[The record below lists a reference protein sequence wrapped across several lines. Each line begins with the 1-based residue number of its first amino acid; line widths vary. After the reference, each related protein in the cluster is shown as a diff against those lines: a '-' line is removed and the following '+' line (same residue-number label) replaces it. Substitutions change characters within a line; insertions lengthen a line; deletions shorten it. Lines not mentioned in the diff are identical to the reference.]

1 MEIEIKGSREH
12 KGFLV
17 QKTTVI
23 SQEIVV
29 LTGKNGSGKTRFL
42 ESLQNQSSVIS
53 IDGSVV
59 SNSDVMLVG
68 QAALNPNFG
77 GGYND
82 AQFQSKVTS
91 TLQLFD
97 RIKHDLDLPF
107 DANKA
112 RQNQRSMDPS
122 ALDYE
127 SLFKLC
133 NSISD
138 TIGKPA
144 SELLHDDIILHFE
157 EPLRNVL
164 GVQSISTICN
174 QYIKRRNQNLYNE
187 WRASKGFDI
196 KYLSDQD
203 FILRF
208 GEKPWVVINKILDDT
223 FDGKFVFDIPDET
236 SQSYTYQAKL
246 IQKSDESIVGVDA
259 LSSGE
264 KTLLWLAL
272 TLFNSQ
278 YYDAEVVNS
287 PKVLLIDEPDAYLH
301 PKMVEKMYRVLQSFC
316 KSYNSI
322 VFISTHSP
330 TTVALAPEDSIYI
343 VNNNT
348 VSPVAK
354 DLAVSEL
361 LDGVTQIAISPE
373 NRRQVFVES
382 QYDADVYQ
390 AIYTR
395 LLSRS
400 ELLDPKISLTFV
412 SSGPKM
418 PAQQLKDKAK
428 QILKISDKALI
439 DEFVESINGVGNCS
453 QVYGQV
459 ESLTQSGNKF
469 VRGIVDRDKNNK
481 PKENVI
487 VLAENYA
494 YSIENIVLDPI
505 CILLILHIE
514 QPDLYKIS
522 DFCGKDTHWTEWLNN
537 NELLQLSVDR
547 FIFSVLG
554 KENEQNAIISYMST
568 LEVKTDKDYLNH
580 QGHQLEQK
588 IIKAYPK
595 LRAFARSGKDGELKS
610 EIVRKSMINFTNGHF
625 IPKVFENTLAEV
637 QK

>member
-12 KGFLV
+12 KGFIV

-23 SQEIVV
+23 NQEIVV

-53 IDGSVV
+53 IDGVVV
-59 SNSDVMLVG
+59 SNPDVMLVG
-68 QAALNPNFG
+68 HSALNPNFG
-77 GGYND
+77 GGYD
-82 AQFQSKVTS
+82 DTQFQSKVTS

-97 RIKHDLDLPF
+97 RIKHEFDLPF

-112 RQNQRSMDPS
+112 QQYNRDRYSG
-122 ALDYE
+122 LDYV
-127 SLFKLC
+127 SLYKLC
-133 NSISD
+133 NSISKA
-138 TIGKPA
+138 IGKRP

-174 QYIKRRNQNLYNE
+174 QYIKRKNQNSFNE
-187 WRASKGFDI
+187 WRATTKGVDV
-196 KYLSDQD
+196 KYLSDED

-208 GEKPWVVINKILDDT
+208 GDEPWVIINKILDDI
-223 FDGKFVFDIPDET
+223 FDSKFGFDIPDEN
-236 SQSYTYQAKL
+236 SQSYTYQAQL
-246 IQKSDESIVGVDA
+246 IRKSDESIVGVDV

-278 YYDAEVVNS
+278 YYDSEVVNS
-287 PKVLLIDEPDAYLH
+287 PKVLLLDEPDAYLH

-316 KSYNSI
+316 KTYTSI

-343 VNNNT
+343 VSNNT
-348 VSPVAK
+348 VSPAAK

-361 LDGVTQIAISPE
+361 LDGVTQISISPE

-390 AIYTR
+390 AIYTK

-400 ELLDPKISLTFV
+400 ALLDPKISLTFV

-418 PAQQLKDKAK
+418 PAQQLKDKVK
-428 QILKISDKALI
+428 QILKISDNALI
-439 DEFVESINGVGNCS
+439 DEFVASINGIGNCS

-459 ESLTQSGNKF
+459 DSLTQSGNKF
-469 VRGIVDRDKNNK
+469 VRGIVDRDKSNK
-481 PKENVI
+481 PKENVV
-487 VLAENYA
+487 VLAQDYA

-505 CILLILHIE
+505 CILLILHVE

-522 DFCGKDTHWTEWLNN
+522 DFCGKDVHWTEWLENK
-537 NELLQLSVDR
+537 ELLQLSMDG
-547 FIFSVLG
+547 FIYSVLR
-554 KENEQNAIISYMST
+554 KENKKDAIISYMST
-568 LEVKTDKDYLNH
+568 LELKTDKDYLNH
-580 QGHQLEQK
+580 HGHQLEQK
-588 IIKAYPK
+588 IIQEYPK
-595 LRAFARSGKDGELKS
+595 LKAFSRSGKDGELKS
-610 EIVRKSMINFTNGHF
+610 EIVRKSMINLTNGFF
-625 IPKVFENTLAEV
+625 IPRVFESTLAKV